1 MNAFDEDKR
10 LAWAGREVA
19 YEETFA
25 RLCAHPISLLL
36 DDARVGPG
44 VRLLDVGTGAG
55 AVAVLAL
62 TRHATVTAID
72 PDPGMC
78 HLAQRAAP
86 AANVSEASLPHL
98 PFADGSFDAVVANF
112 VLNHVG
118 DPHTSAAELV
128 RVAHQGGLV
137 SVSIWP
143 RPLTPLHQ
151 LWEDVID
158 ASGVSRLPT
167 AARVPA
173 QLDFERTTAGL
184 GGLLQGAGLTDV
196 EATMVTFTHRVD
208 PQLWWS
214 GPARGVASIGAV
226 VIRQTQETIDVMKSN
241 YDRLSDTYLQ
251 PDGMLHLPT
260 AALLASGRVP

>member
-1 MNAFDEDKR
+1 MKTFDEDKR
-10 LAWAGREVA
+10 LAWSGREVA

-25 RLCAHPISLLL
+25 QLCAHPIDLML
-36 DDARVGPG
+36 DAARVGSG

-78 HLAQRAAP
+78 HLAQLAAP
-86 AANVSEASLPHL
+86 AANVIQASLPHL
-98 PFADGSFDAVVANF
+98 PFADGAFEAVVANF

-118 DPHTSAAELV
+118 DPRASAGELV
-128 RVAHQGGLV
+128 RVAHQGGIV
-137 SVSIWP
+137 SVSTWP

-158 ASGVSRLPT
+158 ASGVNRLP
-167 AARVPA
+167 AAQVPA
-173 QLDFERTTAGL
+173 RLDFERTTEGLAGL
-184 GGLLQGAGLTDV
+184 LAGAGLTDV

-226 VIRQTQETIDVMKSN
+226 VLRQTQATIDLMKSN
-241 YDRLSDTYLQ
+241 YGQLSQTYLK
-251 PDGMLHLPT
+251 PDGTLHLPT
-260 AALLASGRVP
+260 AAVLASGRVP